1 MAEGEN
7 YVAAVNAARQRA
19 RGSLRSRID
28 QTIDPMDSAAEM
40 DRLQGASVMQTTGQV
55 DPGVSNVFRLA
66 GGGGGSAQVR
76 TAVGGGSAPVK
87 TTAGPLARMFGG
99 GGGQSVVSQ
108 PAQSS
113 GQCQIINGRR
123 VCPGSSSTVSQAPM
137 SSTVVSSAP
146 MTTTVAPQ
154 FSEQVSAGP
163 PDTSSYGQIWNQ
175 AIGMRDVSP
184 GISAQTE
191 RQALAYGD
199 YDQQSQERDLER
211 EKTRN
216 ALAIAQWKYDL
227 GKSEAR
233 LADAQTVMTKQHTA
247 PGYAEIKTDLLQQV
261 QDKKITPETAVEAIV
276 KMHTTPLQPD
286 NKREKAGK
294 ETAPFTNDQ
303 LNEVTASARRE
314 VFGTL
319 FIRNAIDDSPVLR
332 QHANVMAGVDLNAS
346 APGNG
351 SGRPKDAVLGDALTK
366 LAQTYHRAGVFSKP
380 WEEVSM
386 LLTNDVGTVLRSG
399 IPKMF
404 TAERQDEFAQMKDP
418 QARSEAQKVAIDQGT
433 AYAKSLEDYVTLSVR
448 SMWER
453 NQAGDGSFNPS
464 FPFST
469 KKKVVPSGAWPLF
482 VPEEDKPVDSNNT
495 MAPVPQDGKS
505 T

>member
-19 RGSLRSRID
+19 RGAIRSRID
-28 QTIDPMDSAAEM
+28 TIIDPMQSAAEM

-55 DPGVSNVFRLA
+55 DPGVSNAFRLS
-66 GGGGGSAQVR
+66 GGGSAPVR
-76 TAVGGGSAPVK
+76 TAVGGGEAPVK
-87 TTAGPLARMFGG
+87 ATAGPLRRMLGI
-99 GGGQSVVSQ
+99 GGGQTVVGQSE
-108 PAQSS
+108 QSS

-123 VCPGSSSTVSQAPM
+123 VCPGSSSAVTQAPM

-146 MTTTVAPQ
+146 VATTVMPPSRAP
-154 FSEQVSAGP
+154 VSSGP
-163 PDTSSYGQIWNQ
+163 PDTSSFGQIWDQ
-175 AIGMRDVSP
+175 ATGMRSVSP
-184 GISAQTE
+184 AISAQTE

-199 YDQQSQERDLER
+199 YYQQEQERDLER
-211 EKTRN
+211 ARLN
-216 ALAIAQWKYDL
+216 LSLRISDQKYDL
-227 GKSEAR
+227 GKAEAR
-233 LADAQTVMTKQHTA
+233 LTDAQAVMTKQHTA

-286 NKREKAGK
+286 TKREKPGK
-294 ETAPFTNDQ
+294 ETAPFTNEQ

-332 QHANVMAGVDLNAS
+332 QHANVMAGVDLNAA
-346 APGNG
+346 APGDT
-351 SGRPKDAVLGDALTK
+351 SGKPKDVVLEDALTK
-366 LAQTYHRAGVFSKP
+366 LAQTYHRTGVFSRP

-399 IPKMF
+399 LPRMF
-404 TAERQDEFAQMKDP
+404 TAERQDEFAAIKDP
-418 QARSEAQKVAIDQGT
+418 QARLEAEKVAIDQGT
-433 AYAKSLEDYVTLSVR
+433 AYAKVLEDYVTLSVR

-453 NQAGDGSFNPS
+453 NQAGDGSFTPS

-469 KKKVVPSGAWPLF
+469 KKKVIPSVAWPLF
-482 VPEEDKPVDSNNT
+482 MPEENKPVDSNNT
-495 MAPVPQDGKS
+495 MPPVPQDGRS
-505 T
+505 P